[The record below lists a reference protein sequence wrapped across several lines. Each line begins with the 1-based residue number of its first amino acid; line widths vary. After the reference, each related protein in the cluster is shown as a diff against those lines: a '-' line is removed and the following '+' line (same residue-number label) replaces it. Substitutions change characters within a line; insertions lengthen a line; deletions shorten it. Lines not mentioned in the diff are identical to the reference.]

1 MIRQLRRKF
10 VAINMVLVSVVLA
23 VMFGVLLASTW
34 QQQRQQTMRLLEQAV
49 QQQPGD
55 HPAKPS
61 ISRTQPGDVPAERNV
76 RFHVV
81 VLGADAERHHRRSRC
96 RQPG

>member
-61 ISRTQPGDVPAERNV
+61 ISRTPPGDKTLDRKS
-76 RFHVV
+76 VV
-81 VLGADAERHHRRSRC
+81 
-96 RQPG
+96 